1 MFNPINLE
9 ELPNSS
15 FNIVLGKRRSGKSYL
30 TEYIIEQMRLNGQ
43 IDVCLLFTGTGAG
56 FTIIDKESRFREID
70 KLNDVLEN
78 YRRFNEYNKVVGKS
92 KQIKLKTVI
101 ILDDLAV
108 DLKSQKFNIL
118 EKLSVNGR
126 HLAYPPLSLHFFI
139 LAQSL
144 TKIPRVVR
152 LNSDNIFLNQIASA
166 NEMNLVLDE
175 NLYLLDGSLQGKREA
190 RSYYQDLVVSRPFA
204 FCCLENWRQNVVKLS
219 DFVKIIVAD

>member
-30 TEYIIEQMRLNGQ
+30 TEYILEQMRLNGQ
-43 IDVCLLFTGTGAG
+43 VDVALLFTGTGAG
-56 FTIIDKESRFREID
+56 FNMIDKESRFKEID

-78 YRRFNEYNKVVGKS
+78 YRLFNEYNKVAKKS

-126 HLAYPPLSLHFFI
+126 HLAYAPLSLHFFI

-175 NLYLLDGSLQGKREA
+175 NIYILDGSLPGKREA
-190 RSYYQDLVVSRPFA
+190 RKYYQDLVVSKPFA
-204 FCCLENWRQNVVKLS
+204 FAVIENWRQNITELGH
-219 DFVKIIVAD
+219 FVKIIVAD

>member
-1 MFNPINLE
+1 MFNEINLE
-9 ELPNSS
+9 ELPPSS
-15 FNIVLGKRRSGKSYL
+15 FNIILGKRRSGKSYL
-30 TEYIIEQMRLNGQ
+30 TEYILEQMRLLGKV
-43 IDVCLLFTGTGAG
+43 DVALLYTGTGAG
-56 FTIIDKESRFREID
+56 FEKIDKQSRFRKID
-70 KLNDVLEN
+70 NLFNVLDN
-78 YRRFNEYNKVVGKS
+78 YNRFNNYNKVAKKS

-101 ILDDLAV
+101 ILDDLAI

-118 EKLSVNGR
+118 ERLSVNGR

-166 NEMNLVLDE
+166 TEMNLVLDE
-175 NLYLLDGSLQGKREA
+175 NLYLLDSSIQGKRTA

-204 FCCLENWRQNVVKLS
+204 FAVIENWRQNITELGQ
-219 DFVKIIVAD
+219 FVKIIVAD

>member
-1 MFNPINLE
+1 MFNNVDLN

-30 TEYIIEQMRLNGQ
+30 TEYIINQMRLNKM
-43 IDVCLLFTGTGAG
+43 IDVAILYTGTDAG
-56 FTIIDKESRFREID
+56 FEIIEKESRFRNID
-70 KLNDVLEN
+70 NLDNILNN
-78 YRRFNEYNKVVGKS
+78 YRIFNEYNKLVSKS
-92 KQIKLKTVI
+92 KKIKLKTII
-101 ILDDLAV
+101 ILDDLAI
-108 DLKSQKFNIL
+108 DLKTKKYNIL
-118 EKLSVNGR
+118 EKLAVNGR

-175 NLYLLDGSLQGKREA
+175 NLYILDGSVQGKKQA
-190 RSYYQDLVVSRPFA
+190 RKYYQDLVVSKPYA
-204 FCCLENWRQNVVKLS
+204 FCCLENWRQNTTQLQ
-219 DFVKIIVAD
+219 DFVKIIIAD

>member
-1 MFNPINLE
+1 MYKDINLE

-30 TEYIIEQMRLNGQ
+30 TEYIIEQLRIKGQ
-43 IDVCLLFTGTGAG
+43 IDVVLLFTGTGAG
-56 FTIIDKESRFREID
+56 FDKIEKESRFKEID

-78 YRRFNEYNKVVGKS
+78 YRKMNEYNKVVK
-92 KQIKLKTVI
+92 KKEQISLRTVI
-101 ILDDLAV
+101 ILDDLAI

-166 NEMNLVLDE
+166 TEMNLVLDE
-175 NLYLLDGSLQGKREA
+175 NLYLLDGSVKGKKEA
-190 RSYYQDLVVSRPFA
+190 RKYYQDMVVSKPYA
-204 FCCLENWRQNVVKLS
+204 FCCLENWRQNITKLE
-219 DFVKIIVAD
+219 DFVKIITAD